1 MAWLNGANRYGG
13 RIIPNV
19 ISGRNTASCIDA
31 IAREKSTG
39 VSVSVTGD
47 FFGDVGVLVTPA
59 KLAKDFAKSTA
70 PRRRSKPRQTLT
82 TELLQACYLLVI
94 G

>member
-1 MAWLNGANRYGG
+1 
-13 RIIPNV
+13 
-19 ISGRNTASCIDA
+19 
-31 IAREKSTG
+31 
-39 VSVSVTGD
+39 VSVTGD

-70 PRRRSKPRQTLT
+70 PRRRSKPRRTLT

-94 G
+94 S